1 LLRPRPRRAGPGRAH
16 EQWERLRT
24 LYARRAP
31 NFLATALPGLDPG
44 IVRYV
49 PHHVAHA
56 ASAALAAPGPG
67 DGDVLVLDGRGEAH
81 SHLAGVYAGGTLTA
95 LGAQRLP
102 HSLGLMYEDL
112 T

>member
-1 LLRPRPRRAGPGRAH
+1 STPSVTSTLSLRA
-16 EQWERLRT
+16 
-24 LYARRAP
+24 
-31 NFLATALPGLDPG
+31 ALPISG

-102 HSLGLMYEDL
+102 HSLGLMRSEEHTSEL
-112 T
+112 QSREKLVCR